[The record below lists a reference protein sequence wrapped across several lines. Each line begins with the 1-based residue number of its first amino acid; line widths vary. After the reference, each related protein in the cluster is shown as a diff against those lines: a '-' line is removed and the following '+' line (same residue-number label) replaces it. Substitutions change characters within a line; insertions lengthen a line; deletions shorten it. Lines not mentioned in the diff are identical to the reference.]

1 MLLPITG
8 HPLHTRSITLK
19 VTAADNG
26 RWAARGDI
34 IDLRKTGFAPL
45 HCDLQPAGIIHH
57 MCIDLLVDPATLI
70 VEALVAAQ
78 PVVAVELSP
87 RSCGE
92 SCRDPVGALDGLVG
106 EALDADFRGKL
117 SRVFGGPRGCSHLL
131 ALFQFMARAI
141 DRAVTYERSCNVEL
155 AGKRAPGET
164 LFQSSLFVDG
174 FQTPERHFELALQLG
189 DYLVRP
195 EPEVDT
201 ALSRFQCDEGARVY
215 ARVDVT
221 NMTLADVR
229 VATRAR
235 ELDTL
240 EADWIE
246 RAAWASRL
254 DGRSIA
260 GGLGQYV
267 AEAYADEPEAR
278 VLQDGLA
285 QLAPGYI
292 QILAAVADQWLA
304 RSAAGDPDAA
314 AKPLGGHIDSCYI
327 WREGGQ
333 AHGP

>member
-1 MLLPITG
+1 MFLPVTG
-8 HPLHTRSITLK
+8 HPLHTRSVTLK

-26 RWAARGDI
+26 RWSARGDI
-34 IDLRKTGFAPL
+34 IDLRKMGFAPL

-57 MCIDLLVDPATLI
+57 MCIDLLVEPATLV

-92 SCRDPVGALDGLVG
+92 SCRDPVGALDDLVG
-106 EALDADFRGKL
+106 EALDGEFRGKL

-141 DRAVTYERSCNVEL
+141 DRAAQYERRCNGQL
-155 AGKRAPGET
+155 ATGREPGEP

-174 FQTPERHFELALQLG
+174 FQTPARDFELALQIS
-189 DYLVRP
+189 DCLVRP
-195 EPEVDT
+195 EAEVGT
-201 ALSRFQCDEGARVY
+201 ALSRFQYDEGARVF
-215 ARVDVT
+215 ARVDASSL
-221 NMTLADVR
+221 TLADVR
-229 VATRAR
+229 AATRAR
-235 ELDTL
+235 EFETLDR
-240 EADWIE
+240 DWTE
-246 RAAWASRL
+246 RAEWAGRL

-260 GGLGQYV
+260 GGLGGFV
-267 AEAYADEPEAR
+267 AEAYAREPEAR

-292 QILAAVADQWLA
+292 QILAAVADQWIA
-304 RSAAGDPDAA
+304 RGTADDAE
-314 AKPLGGHIDSCYI
+314 KPLGGHIDSCYI
-327 WREGGQ
+327 WREGGR

>member
-1 MLLPITG
+1 MFLPVSG
-8 HPLHTRSITLK
+8 HPLHTRSLTLK
-19 VTAADNG
+19 VAAADNG

-57 MCIDLLVDPATLI
+57 MSIDLLVEPESLVI
-70 VEALVAAQ
+70 EALVAAQ

-92 SCRDPVGALDGLVG
+92 SCRDPASVLDGLVG
-106 EALDADFRGKL
+106 EALDGDFRGKL
-117 SRVFGGPRGCSHLL
+117 SRTFGGPRGCSHLL
-131 ALFQFMARAI
+131 ALLQFMARAI
-141 DRAVTYERSCNVEL
+141 DRAVSYERRCNGML
-155 AGKRAPGET
+155 AAQRSPGEP

-174 FQTPERHFELALQLG
+174 YQTPQRHFELALQLS

-201 ALSRFQCDEGARVY
+201 ALSRFQYDEGARVF
-215 ARVDVT
+215 ARVDT
-221 NMTLADVR
+221 AGTTLADVR
-229 VATRAR
+229 AATRTR
-235 ELDTL
+235 EFESLG
-240 EADWIE
+240 EDWIE
-246 RAAWASRL
+246 RAEWAARL
-254 DGRSIA
+254 NGRPVI
-260 GGLGQYV
+260 GGLGGFV
-267 AEAYADEPEAR
+267 AQAYAQEPEAR

-292 QILAAVADQWLA
+292 QILAAVADQWIA
-304 RSAAGDPDAA
+304 RSADGDTDAA
-314 AKPLGGHIDSCYI
+314 EKPLGGHIDSCYI